1 MKKGDIIKF
10 GNYPQDSNG
19 SISPIEWLVL
29 DVKENESLLISRY
42 GLDCRQYNREWV
54 GITWEDSNLRT
65 NLKIKDSLNIKLEAE
80 MTLEIA
86 YSVSALMKLNS
97 TSIVIMTD
105 YASLLHT
112 HEIKVCMLMT
122 MAIVTGGFD
131 HRVTISVV
139 P

>member
-1 MKKGDIIKF
+1 
-10 GNYPQDSNG
+10 
-19 SISPIEWLVL
+19 
-29 DVKENESLLISRY
+29 
-42 GLDCRQYNREWV
+42 
-54 GITWEDSNLRT
+54 
-65 NLKIKDSLNIKLEAE
+65 
-80 MTLEIA
+80 
-86 YSVSALMKLNS
+86 MKLNS